1 MKDFIAIVSGLPRS
15 GTSMMMRMLDS
26 GGMEVVTDNIRKPD
40 QDNPAGYYEF
50 EKVKKIKDDS
60 TWLDSIYGKVVKMV
74 SMLLYSLPSDKPY
87 KVIFMKRDMTEILIS
102 QKIMLERKRAK
113 DAKSDEEMAGCFI
126 KHLNEIEKWLG
137 EQTNMNVLYVNY
149 NDIVENPVK
158 NARIVNEFL
167 ECNLNI
173 EKMAEAVDKSLYRNR
188 KGTIHA

>member
-15 GTSMMMRMLDS
+15 STSMMMRMLDS

-60 TWLDSIYGKVVKMV
+60 IWLDSIYGKVVKMV

-158 NARIVNEFL
+158 NARLVNEFL

>member
-60 TWLDSIYGKVVKMV
+60 IWLDSIYGKVVKMV

-158 NARIVNEFL
+158 NARLVNEFL

>member
-158 NARIVNEFL
+158 NARLVNEFL

>member
-26 GGMEVVTDNIRKPD
+26 GGMEVVVDNIRKPD

-50 EKVKKIKDDS
+50 EKVKKTKDDS
-60 TWLDSIYGKVVKMV
+60 TYLDSIYGKVVKMV

-137 EQTNMNVLYVNY
+137 EQTNINVLYVNY

-158 NARIVNEFL
+158 NAQLVNEFL

>member
-26 GGMEVVTDNIRKPD
+26 GGMEVVVDNIRKPD

-113 DAKSDEEMAGCFI
+113 DAKSDEEMAGCFK
-126 KHLNEIEKWLG
+126 KHLTEIEKWLG

-158 NARIVNEFL
+158 NARLVNEFL

>member
-26 GGMEVVTDNIRKPD
+26 GGMEVVVDNIRKPD

-158 NARIVNEFL
+158 NARLVNEFL

>member
-1 MKDFIAIVSGLPRS
+1 MKNFIAIVSGLPRS
-15 GTSMMMRMLDS
+15 GTSMMMRMLDA
-26 GGMEVVTDNIRKPD
+26 GGMEVVVDNIRKPD

-60 TWLDSIYGKVVKMV
+60 TYLDSIYGKVVKMV

-87 KVIFMKRDMTEILIS
+87 KVIFMKRDLTEILIS

-149 NDIVENPVK
+149 NDIIENPVK
-158 NARIVNEFL
+158 NARLVNEFL
-167 ECNLNI
+167 EYNLNI
-173 EKMAEAVDKSLYRNR
+173 EKMAKAVDKSLYRNR
-188 KGTIHA
+188 KRTIHV